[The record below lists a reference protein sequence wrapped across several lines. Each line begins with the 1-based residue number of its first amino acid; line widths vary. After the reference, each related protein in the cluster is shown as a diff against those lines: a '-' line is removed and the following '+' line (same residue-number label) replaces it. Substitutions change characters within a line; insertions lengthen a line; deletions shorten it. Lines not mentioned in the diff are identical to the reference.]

1 MKKLPKLIAWVL
13 LVSITILSGYLVYP
27 GVIEVDRYTK
37 QIGELK
43 VDYSLLEQRGYLLE
57 DTIEELEAEVKLRQ
71 DLTSLIV
78 DAARSYNLDP
88 MLLAKVIKSESN
100 FRPNPKHTLPH
111 IIGPGGINT
120 KAHSKLKHNPN
131 SYVGNI
137 YASAEVLSY
146 YLEDSDSLI
155 LALTRY
161 KGLSPLGLSQA
172 KSILKEYKNEN
183 SLLTTP

>member
-1 MKKLPKLIAWVL
+1 MIQKTLIGSLVIVL
-13 LVSITILSGYLVYP
+13 IFTMWINNCWSNLNKELQEQISSLTES
-27 GVIEVDRYTK
+27 IEVERDISEQLDK
-37 QIGELK
+37 ENK
-43 VDYSLLEQRGYLLE
+43 LLA
-57 DTIEELEAEVKLRQ
+57 EEVVLRQ

-111 IIGPGGINT
+111 ITGPGGINT

-183 SLLTTP
+183 SLLSTP